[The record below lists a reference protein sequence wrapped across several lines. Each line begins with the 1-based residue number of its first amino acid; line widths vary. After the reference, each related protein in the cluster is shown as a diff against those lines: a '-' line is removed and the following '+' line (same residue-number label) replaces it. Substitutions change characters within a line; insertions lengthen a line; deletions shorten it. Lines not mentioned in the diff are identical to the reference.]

1 MTRNINDT
9 CKHPV
14 SHRTYKRKVIHG
26 STVKVE
32 VCGKCG
38 RSLVEPGD
46 AQQLLIEKGGK
57 TTPLN
62 PSEVVITLLGTY
74 PERQIINRIVMMK
87 EAFLLEKEVA
97 RDIKLN
103 IDSLKFKPYD
113 YGPYSKLI
121 DDALRK
127 LVEDKIIQIEKE
139 AHGQKEIIKLTN
151 EGKKIAMK
159 VLKKFSNESVRIL
172 KRKRKAWDQLG
183 YYGIL
188 QKVYDEYPAYRI
200 KSKIK
205 EKIKPTRRW
214 T

>member
-1 MTRNINDT
+1 MTQDNEYI
-9 CKHPV
+9 CKHPI
-14 SHRTYKRKVIHG
+14 SRRTYKRKLIRG
-26 STVKVE
+26 TTVNVE
-32 VCGKCG
+32 ICGKCG
-38 RSLVEPGD
+38 RVLVKPED

-57 TTPLN
+57 TKPLN
-62 PSEVVITLLGTY
+62 PSEVVIALLGTY
-74 PERQIINRIVMMK
+74 PERPIINRIVMMK

-97 RDIKLN
+97 RDIRLN
-103 IDSLKFKPYD
+103 IESLKFVPYN

-121 DDALRK
+121 DDALRR
-127 LVEDKIIQIEKE
+127 LEEDRIIQIEKE
-139 AHGQKEIIKLTN
+139 AHGQKEIIKLTTK
-151 EGKKIAMK
+151 GKKIA
-159 VLKKFSNESVRIL
+159 KKLLERFSNENVRIL

-188 QKVYDEYPAYRI
+188 QKVYDEYPAYRT